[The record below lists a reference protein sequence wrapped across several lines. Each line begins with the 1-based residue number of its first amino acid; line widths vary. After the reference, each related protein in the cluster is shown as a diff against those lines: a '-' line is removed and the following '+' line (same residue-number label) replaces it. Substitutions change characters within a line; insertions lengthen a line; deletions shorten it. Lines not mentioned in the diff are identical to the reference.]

1 MTLRHLNIFSE
12 VCHHL
17 SITKAADSLNMSQP
31 AVSSAIRELESY
43 YQTRLFER
51 MNRRL
56 YLTESGKYLL
66 HHADAVLAELD
77 ETKEHLL
84 DAASAA
90 QIRVGSNVSFG
101 QSYLADIIT
110 SFRQKYPDIPV
121 FVTIQNSGC
130 VEELLLRNQLDFAIA
145 DDLSDSDSFHRR
157 LLLSEDVVAACS
169 PDCAFLPEMADPS
182 ASGYSELSSRTPLL
196 TPKSLSRIPLLL
208 REKGSGSRTVTD
220 QLLRAYSIN
229 ATIAAESIS
238 TQILI
243 EFALRGHGLLL
254 LPRAVL
260 APYFAAG
267 ALMPVAIDGVS
278 LSRSYYL
285 VYHRSKFLTQ
295 SMRRF
300 LAHLDEQRM
309 PDPIS

>member
-1 MTLRHLNIFSE
+1 MTLRHLTIFSE
-12 VCHHL
+12 VCHQL
-17 SITKAADSLNMSQP
+17 SITKAADRLNMSQP
-31 AVSSAIRELESY
+31 AVSTAIRELESY

-56 YLTESGKYLL
+56 YLTQAGEYLL

-77 ETKEHLL
+77 ETKKHLA

-90 QIRVGSNVSFG
+90 QIRIGSNVSFG

-121 FVTIQNSGC
+121 LVTIQNSGS

-145 DDLSDSDSFHRR
+145 DDLSDSESFHRR

-169 PDCAFLPEMADPS
+169 PDCAFLPDIIPPE
-182 ASGYSELSSRTPLL
+182 
-196 TPKSLSRIPLLL
+196 SLSRVPLLL
-208 REKGSGSRTVTD
+208 REKGRGSRTVTD
-220 QLLRAYSIN
+220 QLLRAYGVN

-260 APYFAAG
+260 APYFSAG
-267 ALMPVAIDGVS
+267 ALVPVAIAGVS

-300 LAHLDEQRM
+300 LAHLDKQWDTDTNAAF
-309 PDPIS
+309 PK